1 MYLTTELKA
10 LRNQSRDLPV
20 AERAQICCRLAKQ
33 FEKAGH
39 YQEASDALSEF
50 WPEPEGPPKV
60 EGLDEPTRACVLLR
74 IGALAG
80 WLGSANQTGG
90 SQETAKNLITES
102 LEIFSRRGGSSEL
115 AEAHG
120 DLALCYWREGAF
132 DEARIHLTDAL
143 GRLSDQETD
152 LKAVILIRSG
162 MVEVT
167 AGRFNEALRFY
178 EDAAHLVEGSKDHA
192 LKGSFHNGIG
202 TLLNDMGIAEKRE
215 DYIDRAL
222 IDYAA
227 ASFHFE
233 QTGHTPYQASVEN
246 NLGFL
251 FFTLGK
257 FAKAHE
263 HLGRAGRLFIEIN
276 DEVHLAQVNETRAR
290 TFLAEG
296 KFVDADRLAR
306 SAVKTLEKGGEQALL
321 CEALTTYGIVVAR
334 LGNYSRSRVLLERA
348 IGVAE
353 TAGDPEGA
361 GRARLSVIEDLSE
374 HISAKELVSVYNSAA
389 QVLERSQD
397 ALTSK
402 RLFSCAGKVIDAL
415 AASGDDTRKP
425 TEHSWEGFSFKQQVL
440 NCEKSLIE
448 RALRDAGGSVTR
460 AARLLGFNHHQS
472 LIALINSRHKDLLKT
487 RSTVRKRRR
496 HLFSEPRKIK
506 KKIVTDIPKPSALQI
521 SILHVED
528 NKVVTRLIQDTLAPE
543 GMRVDSCIDGT
554 TALEVL
560 RGKAPYDVIIV
571 DNDLPGFSGLELILR
586 VRSMAHRRHTP
597 IIMLS
602 GADCEREAWRAGVKA
617 FLRKPEDIEKVSLT
631 IARLLEERKE
641 RND

>member
-1 MYLTTELKA
+1 M
-10 LRNQSRDLPV
+10 
-20 AERAQICCRLAKQ
+20 
-33 FEKAGH
+33 
-39 YQEASDALSEF
+39 
-50 WPEPEGPPKV
+50 
-60 EGLDEPTRACVLLR
+60 
-74 IGALAG
+74 
-80 WLGSANQTGG
+80 
-90 SQETAKNLITES
+90 
-102 LEIFSRRGGSSEL
+102 
-115 AEAHG
+115 
-120 DLALCYWREGAF
+120 
-132 DEARIHLTDAL
+132 
-143 GRLSDQETD
+143 TD
-152 LKAVILIRSG
+152 LKVVILIRSG

-178 EDAAHLVEGSKDHA
+178 ESAAPLVERSDDHA
-192 LKGSFHNGIG
+192 LKGAFHNGIG

-222 IDYAA
+222 VDYAA

-251 FFTLGK
+251 FFTLGN
-257 FAKAHE
+257 FAEAHK
-263 HLGRAGRLFIEIN
+263 HLGRAGRFFLEIN

-296 KFVDADRLAR
+296 KLPDADRLAR

-321 CEALTTYGIVVAR
+321 SEALTTYGIVVAR

-361 GRARLSVIEDLSE
+361 GRARLCIIEDLSE
-374 HISAKELVSVYNSAA
+374 HTSAKELVSVYKSAA
-389 QVLERSQD
+389 EVLAHSQD
-397 ALTSK
+397 GLTSK
-402 RLFSCAGKVIDAL
+402 RLFSCAGKVIDLL
-415 AASGDDTRKP
+415 AASGDDTQKP

-440 NCEKSLIE
+440 DCEKTLIE
-448 RALRDAGGSVTR
+448 RALKDAGGSVTR

-506 KKIVTDIPKPSALQI
+506 KKIVTDIPKSTASQI

-528 NKVVTRLIQDTLAPE
+528 NKVVTRLIQDTLGPKE
-543 GMRVDSCIDGT
+543 CVLTR
-554 TALEVL
+554 AL
-560 RGKAPYDVIIV
+560 
-571 DNDLPGFSGLELILR
+571 
-586 VRSMAHRRHTP
+586 MA
-597 IIMLS
+597 
-602 GADCEREAWRAGVKA
+602 
-617 FLRKPEDIEKVSLT
+617 
-631 IARLLEERKE
+631 
-641 RND
+641 

>member
-1 MYLTTELKA
+1 
-10 LRNQSRDLPV
+10 
-20 AERAQICCRLAKQ
+20 
-33 FEKAGH
+33 
-39 YQEASDALSEF
+39 
-50 WPEPEGPPKV
+50 
-60 EGLDEPTRACVLLR
+60 
-74 IGALAG
+74 
-80 WLGSANQTGG
+80 
-90 SQETAKNLITES
+90 
-102 LEIFSRRGGSSEL
+102 
-115 AEAHG
+115 
-120 DLALCYWREGAF
+120 
-132 DEARIHLTDAL
+132 
-143 GRLSDQETD
+143 
-152 LKAVILIRSG
+152 
-162 MVEVT
+162 
-167 AGRFNEALRFY
+167 
-178 EDAAHLVEGSKDHA
+178 
-192 LKGSFHNGIG
+192 
-202 TLLNDMGIAEKRE
+202 
-215 DYIDRAL
+215 
-222 IDYAA
+222 
-227 ASFHFE
+227 
-233 QTGHTPYQASVEN
+233 
-246 NLGFL
+246 
-251 FFTLGK
+251 
-257 FAKAHE
+257 
-263 HLGRAGRLFIEIN
+263 
-276 DEVHLAQVNETRAR
+276 
-290 TFLAEG
+290 
-296 KFVDADRLAR
+296 
-306 SAVKTLEKGGEQALL
+306 
-321 CEALTTYGIVVAR
+321 
-334 LGNYSRSRVLLERA
+334 
-348 IGVAE
+348 
-353 TAGDPEGA
+353 
-361 GRARLSVIEDLSE
+361 
-374 HISAKELVSVYNSAA
+374 
-389 QVLERSQD
+389 LERSQD